1 MYQKFIAR
9 FNKINSGFLIARII
23 SVLYKPFL
31 VYIIS
36 LININDGNLA
46 ATIQIL
52 VTVTLL
58 LITFDSGKEFYLNKE
73 LNNYKLRLLILVFI
87 GIFFVLF
94 YFITYQPSL
103 ELIIIIL
110 VGFII
115 EKCFDEICRL
125 QLIKENYKKWSKIVF
140 TRLILSISILL
151 YFFFFREY
159 YTLISTFTLIYISN
173 LIVIYIYDNEL
184 RLSDIKLS
192 KEKLYFNLTFLY
204 RKSIYFL
211 LIFFAAIYSYMDRLF
226 ALLTQNENLAINVML
241 ISSFSVSTFMI
252 DTFYLSMIRKKILKN
267 RYTYKNLLDRKFIK
281 LFLGSILLGLLSFII
296 TLIVLNGFFEFQSD
310 FLLFSLIFFYQSI
323 SIITSIQREFIFWGL
338 RDYNK
343 YKIIEFI
350 VACFF
355 MSLVVFIYLFK
366 PSFTL
371 LIVLSISIQ
380 MVRLIFYIYFDNK
393 SKLL

>member
-1 MYQKFIAR
+1 M
-9 FNKINSGFLIARII
+9 
-23 SVLYKPFL
+23 
-31 VYIIS
+31 
-36 LININDGNLA
+36 
-46 ATIQIL
+46 
-52 VTVTLL
+52 
-58 LITFDSGKEFYLNKE
+58 
-73 LNNYKLRLLILVFI
+73 ILVFI

-103 ELIIIIL
+103 ELIIIII

-211 LIFFAAIYSYMDRLF
+211 LIF
-226 ALLTQNENLAINVML
+226 LLQ
-241 ISSFSVSTFMI
+241 
-252 DTFYLSMIRKKILKN
+252 
-267 RYTYKNLLDRKFIK
+267 FIHIWI
-281 LFLGSILLGLLSFII
+281 G
-296 TLIVLNGFFEFQSD
+296 
-310 FLLFSLIFFYQSI
+310 FLLYSH
-323 SIITSIQREFIFWGL
+323 
-338 RDYNK
+338 K
-343 YKIIEFI
+343 MKI
-350 VACFF
+350 
-355 MSLVVFIYLFK
+355 
-366 PSFTL
+366 
-371 LIVLSISIQ
+371 
-380 MVRLIFYIYFDNK
+380 
-393 SKLL
+393 

>member
-103 ELIIIIL
+103 ELIIIII

-125 QLIKENYKKWSKIVF
+125 QLINENYKKWSKIVF

-350 VACFF
+350 VAFFF

>member
-103 ELIIIIL
+103 ELIIIII

-125 QLIKENYKKWSKIVF
+125 QLINENYKKWSKIVF
-140 TRLILSISILL
+140 TRLILSISIFIILL
-151 YFFFFREY
+151 FFREY

-192 KEKLYFNLTFLY
+192 KENY
-204 RKSIYFL
+204 I
-211 LIFFAAIYSYMDRLF
+211 
-226 ALLTQNENLAINVML
+226 L
-241 ISSFSVSTFMI
+241 ISH
-252 DTFYLSMIRKKILKN
+252 FYIEN
-267 RYTYKNLLDRKFIK
+267 
-281 LFLGSILLGLLSFII
+281 
-296 TLIVLNGFFEFQSD
+296 Q
-310 FLLFSLIFFYQSI
+310 
-323 SIITSIQREFIFWGL
+323 FIF
-338 RDYNK
+338 Y
-343 YKIIEFI
+343 
-350 VACFF
+350 
-355 MSLVVFIYLFK
+355 
-366 PSFTL
+366 
-371 LIVLSISIQ
+371 
-380 MVRLIFYIYFDNK
+380 
-393 SKLL
+393 